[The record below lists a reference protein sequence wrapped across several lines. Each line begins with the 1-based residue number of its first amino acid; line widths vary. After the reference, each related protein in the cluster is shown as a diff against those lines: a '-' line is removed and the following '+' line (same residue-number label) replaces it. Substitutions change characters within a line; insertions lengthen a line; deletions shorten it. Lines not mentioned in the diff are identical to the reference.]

1 MNEKTRPGRNTFGCF
16 GCFRNLTFRAGF
28 PTLSGSPS
36 GGFHGATLDKLGNQ
50 RKGLSVNV
58 TVENLAPCKKLVR
71 VEIEAQKVDE
81 TLDSVTK
88 QFQREANLPGFRPGK
103 APREMVVRKYGKDIE
118 DEAKRKLISEAYKSA
133 LEEQKIDVLGQPDI
147 EEIQFNR
154 GQPLQFAATVET
166 APEFELPE
174 YKGIPVQREAQTV
187 TEADMER
194 AIQVLRESHTSFTKV
209 DRPAQSGD
217 VVVVNYTGTS
227 EGKPLTE
234 IAPTAKGLTQ
244 QSGFWVE
251 IGAKSFIPGFDEQL
265 MGVKAGDKRTI
276 TVEFPAD
283 FVTPQLAGI
292 KASYEVEAVEVREKT
307 LPAVDEAFAKSY
319 GAESLEKLREGV
331 RRDLENEL
339 TYKNSRSI
347 RTQLV
352 RSLLNRVNFE
362 LPETAVA
369 HETRNVVYDLVQENA
384 KRGVTRDVI
393 EKQKEQIYS
402 AATQGAKERVKVAF
416 LLQKI
421 AEKEDIKVSQEE
433 IARRVAELAATYRI
447 PGPKFLKDLQKRGG
461 LIEVYDQI
469 MNEKVMEL
477 LQQQAKIEDVAPS
490 ETPATPPA

>member
-1 MNEKTRPGRNTFGCF
+1 VVFC
-16 GCFRNLTFRAGF
+16 
-28 PTLSGSPS
+28 
-36 GGFHGATLDKLGNQ
+36 GAAALLDKLGNQ

-81 TLDSVTK
+81 TLESVTK
-88 QFQREANLPGFRPGK
+88 QFQREAKLPGFRPGK
-103 APREMVVRKYGKDIE
+103 APREMVARKYGKDIE
-118 DEAKRKLISEAYKSA
+118 EEAKRKLISEAYKSA
-133 LEEQKIDVLGQPDI
+133 LEQQKLDVLGQPDI

-166 APEFELPE
+166 TPEFELPE
-174 YKGIPVQREAQTV
+174 YKGIPVQREARTV
-187 TEADMER
+187 TEADLER
-194 AIQVLRESHTSFTKV
+194 ALQVLRESHTNFNKV
-209 DRPAQSGD
+209 ERPAQTGD
-217 VVVVNYTGTS
+217 VVVVNYAGTS

-244 QSGFWVE
+244 QNGFWVE
-251 IGAKSFIPGFDEQL
+251 IGAKAFIPGFDEQL
-265 MGVKAGDKRTI
+265 LGAKAGEKRTVN
-276 TVEFPAD
+276 VEFPAD
-283 FVTPQLAGI
+283 FVTPQLAGK
-292 KASYEVEAVEVREKT
+292 KASYEVEVAEVREKT

-331 RRDLENEL
+331 KRDLENEL
-339 TYKNSRSI
+339 TYKNTKSI

-384 KRGVTRDVI
+384 KRGVSREVI

-421 AEKEDIKVSQEE
+421 AEKEDIKVAQEE
-433 IARRVAELAATYRI
+433 IVQRVAHLAATYQI
-447 PGPKFLKDLQKRGG
+447 PAPKFLKDLQKRGG

-477 LQQQAKIEDVAPS
+477 LQQNAKIEEVAP
-490 ETPATPPA
+490 TPESADPAGA